1 MLVVKLLPMKDAPVY
16 KKIIAYGLL
25 GRAGELKCVVDLL
38 TVLEWFQIG
47 GARETY
53 QAWNLHA
60 LK

>member
-1 MLVVKLLPMKDAPVY
+1 MKDAPVY

-47 GARETY
+47 GAREIY